1 MFGNTFNST
10 LDDIIN
16 ILNHCK
22 HNSSLEI
29 LNLGSNKLQGTFP
42 KNVEH
47 FPMSLKELDISNNE
61 LNGNLPKSIAKLST
75 LKLLDVS
82 NNSFTGV
89 IYETHLE
96 NLSKLEHIDLS
107 SNANLTLK
115 LSNKWVPSFQLQ
127 YIGLRSCFLGPQF
140 PTWLKTQSNISYL
153 DLSDCGISSV
163 IPSWFFNT
171 SSKLHYLDLS
181 FNLINSTL
189 PKIQLES
196 NNNFPF
202 IDLSSNH
209 FHGHIPPSF
218 LFKVTVLNLS
228 NNTLTQFEPLF
239 CTNYLSLLVDDDY
252 SPKTTI
258 LDLSNNLLVG
268 TLPDC
273 LFSLRKLKVI
283 NFYNNKLSGVIP
295 SSISSLYQ
303 IETLI
308 LGKNNLSGT
317 LPSSMKNCTRLVF
330 LDVGENNLRGS
341 IPLWIGEILTNLVVL
356 QLNYNHFHGVMPS
369 NLCHLDS
376 IRILDISHNN
386 INGMIPFCF
395 NNFTSL
401 MSSHDEKFDDVGI
414 IDLSSN
420 KLIGEIPME
429 LTNLVGL
436 VQLNL
441 SWNSLSGAIP
451 LNIGNL
457 SKLEALDFSHNNFS
471 GQIPIG
477 LAKMSSL
484 AYLDLSYNHLSGTI
498 PTSTQLQSF
507 NASSYV
513 GNDDYGLCGLPLLT
527 KCPGDDHPIFKDDD
541 DDDSDFDDQKW
552 FDILNAVED
561 GDKWLDMKQFHMGI
575 GVGFIVGFV
584 GVCVNIFLLTS
595 WRPVYFRFFNAM
607 GDWLYV
613 RISIKM
619 EKFKRIAVKAR
630 RHGRSK
636 RNSSSVAQRQ
646 CRNPSI

>member
-1 MFGNTFNST
+1 MDWFHTFKTAPSLSSLYLYDCQFPDLESFSRTTNSSNSITTIRVYASTFGSTTVSRLLNLSSNLLDLTLLSNFNVKGPILGSFENLKYLRTCYLSLNHFEGKVPKSMGSLCNVRELVMFGNTFNST

-96 NLSKLEHIDLS
+96 NLSKLDHIDLS

-181 FNLINSTL
+181 FNFINSTL

-283 NFYNNKLSGVIP
+283 NFYSNKLSGVIP

-401 MSSHDEKFDDVGI
+401 NHDETF
-414 IDLSSN
+414 
-420 KLIGEIPME
+420 
-429 LTNLVGL
+429 
-436 VQLNL
+436 
-441 SWNSLSGAIP
+441 
-451 LNIGNL
+451 
-457 SKLEALDFSHNNFS
+457 
-471 GQIPIG
+471 
-477 LAKMSSL
+477 
-484 AYLDLSYNHLSGTI
+484 
-498 PTSTQLQSF
+498 
-507 NASSYV
+507 
-513 GNDDYGLCGLPLLT
+513 
-527 KCPGDDHPIFKDDD
+527 DDD
-541 DDDSDFDDQKW
+541 DDDDD
-552 FDILNAVED
+552 DD
-561 GDKWLDMKQFHMGI
+561 
-575 GVGFIVGFV
+575 VGSRLQI
-584 GVCVNIFLLTS
+584 
-595 WRPVYFRFFNAM
+595 
-607 GDWLYV
+607 
-613 RISIKM
+613 
-619 EKFKRIAVKAR
+619 
-630 RHGRSK
+630 
-636 RNSSSVAQRQ
+636 
-646 CRNPSI
+646 